1 MRLVPHAAEPFPLP
15 DAAPLRAVVAA
26 AFSMRRKTLRNSLR
40 GLVDEAGFDAAGI
53 DAGRRPETLAPAE
66 FARLAAL

>member
-1 MRLVPHAAEPFPLP
+1 
-15 DAAPLRAVVAA
+15 
-26 AFSMRRKTLRNSLR
+26 MRRKTLRNSLR
-40 GLVDEAGFDAAGI
+40 GLVDAGQFDAAGI

>member
-1 MRLVPHAAEPFPLP
+1 VRLVPHAADPFPLP
-15 DAAPLRAVVAA
+15 DRARFARLVAA

-40 GLVDEAGFDAAGI
+40 GLVDEAGFAAAGI

-66 FARLAAL
+66 FGRLAAL